1 MAEGT
6 TLLREALAA
15 GVIPETVFYAPQAAT
30 DLVAA
35 AFDAGAAVYP
45 LADGV
50 MEQIADAVTPQPVC
64 AVLPMVDVSLSDLPD
79 DGVVVVAVDVRDP
92 GNAGTMLR
100 SAAAA
105 GAAGVVFCNGSVEL
119 TNPKTVRSTAGA
131 LFKIPVVTSVSVDDA
146 LTALGARG
154 RLRLAAVA
162 HDGADYDTVDLTR
175 PVALVMGN
183 EAHGLPD
190 DLAGIDE
197 QITVPLPGPIES
209 LNVGVA
215 TAVLCFEA
223 ARQARA
229 RVAS

>member
-15 GVIPETVFYAPQAAT
+15 GVIPETVFYAPHAAT

-154 RLRLAAVA
+154 RLRRPAPAELTYCAEVVAATYTA
-162 HDGADYDTVDLTR
+162 MGLLDGSRPTNYYDPGR
-175 PVALVMGN
+175 FWSG
-183 EAHGLPD
+183 D
-190 DLAGIDE
+190 DLELLHGATLNE
-197 QITVPLPGPIES
+197 EIE
-209 LNVGVA
+209 V
-215 TAVLCFEA
+215 
-223 ARQARA
+223 RP
-229 RVAS
+229 